1 MEITYGASTRL
12 QVSHETIKDC
22 HFLPEIGLDALDD
35 MPHPNPPRREISVH
49 VYNITVLQRAINIL
63 LYDGNTEKGRSYSK

>member
-22 HFLPEIGLDALDD
+22 HFFPEIGLDALDD
-35 MPHPNPPRREISVH
+35 MPHPTPPRREISVH
-49 VYNITVLQRAINIL
+49 V
-63 LYDGNTEKGRSYSK
+63 

>member
-22 HFLPEIGLDALDD
+22 HFLPEIGLEALDD
-35 MPHPNPPRREISVH
+35 MPHPNPTKKG
-49 VYNITVLQRAINIL
+49 NIRSCLQHHRFTVSDKYHAV
-63 LYDGNTEKGRSYSK
+63 